1 MISRVIFFFNCPFA
15 ASPPDYTAIVAE
27 DLVFAEGETRVC
39 HRVDIAQDN
48 ICEIDPEP
56 FEDFFSNL
64 QYESGEMPIIIN
76 RTQTRVLIDDSNEP
90 ECGKWM

>member
-1 MISRVIFFFNCPFA
+1 MNMISVIFFFA
-15 ASPPDYTAIVAE
+15 ASPSDYTAIVAE
-27 DLVFAEGETRVC
+27 DLVFPLNATRVC
-39 HRVDIAQDN
+39 HRVQINQDN

-76 RTQTRVLIDDSNEP
+76 RPQTRVLIDDTNEP
-90 ECGKWM
+90 ECGKWT